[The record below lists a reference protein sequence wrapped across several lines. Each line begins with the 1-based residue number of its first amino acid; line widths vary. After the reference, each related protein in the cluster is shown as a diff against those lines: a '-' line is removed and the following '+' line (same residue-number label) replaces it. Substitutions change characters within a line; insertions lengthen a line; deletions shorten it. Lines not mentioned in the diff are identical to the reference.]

1 VIADR
6 GSFAEN
12 VSTPVLLVHFCP
24 ANVLHSDKGIEDSDD
39 GGQMLLM
46 QKRSTPAFALIALAV
61 SALFPVVGRAQAAL
75 LMEQPY
81 GFFGS
86 INPTGHNALYFD
98 RICAETPVKLRR
110 CQPGELG
117 AVIARYQGIDGYD
130 WVAVPLVPYFYSVE
144 DPSEVPAHVDRKTV
158 SRLRNRYRE
167 AHLLGLGTD
176 LDPGNVVRGGW
187 TQLVGSSYERRI
199 YAFRF
204 DTTEAQDDAFI
215 AQMNASRNRSHFN
228 LLFNNCSDF
237 ARRNLDFYFP
247 GAFRRSI
254 FPDAG
259 ITTPVQIAHKL
270 KRYADKHPG
279 MELTVF
285 EIPQIPGYRRQ
296 SRSNKNIAGS
306 LTTTAYAVPIA
317 ILNPYV
323 AGGIFVDY
331 LARGRYHLIPPNP
344 QLLAPDNLWALTAL
358 PRAEK
363 NSGSAGAPIPS
374 ASAGGSAETDTS
386 TAANLGLAEI
396 KGTHE

>member
-1 VIADR
+1 
-6 GSFAEN
+6 
-12 VSTPVLLVHFCP
+12 
-24 ANVLHSDKGIEDSDD
+24 
-39 GGQMLLM
+39 MLLM
-46 QKRSTPAFALIALAV
+46 QNLRAIAFALLALAV
-61 SALFPVVGRAQAAL
+61 SALLPVVGRAQAAL

-86 INPTGHNALYFD
+86 VNPTGHNALYFD

-117 AVIARYQGIDGYD
+117 AVIARYQGIGGYD
-130 WVAVPLVPYFYSVE
+130 WVAVPLVPYLYSVE
-144 DPSEVPAHVDRKTV
+144 NPSEVPAHVDRKTV
-158 SRLRNRYRE
+158 SRLRNRYHE
-167 AHLLGLGTD
+167 AHLLSLGEN
-176 LDPGNVVRGGW
+176 LAPGNVVRGGW
-187 TQLVGSSYERRI
+187 TQLVGSAYERRI

-228 LLFNNCSDF
+228 LLFDNCSDF

-259 ITTPVQIAHKL
+259 ITTPVQIAQKL
-270 KRYADKHPG
+270 KRYAGKHPG
-279 MELTVF
+279 MQLTVF

-317 ILNPYV
+317 ILNPYL

-331 LARGRYHLIPPNP
+331 LVRGRYHLIPRNP
-344 QLLAPDNLWALTAL
+344 QIVGPENLWALTAL

-363 NSGSAGAPIPS
+363 NSGSADAQTLS
-374 ASAGGSAETDTS
+374 AVAG
-386 TAANLGLAEI
+386 GLAETETNPMADFGPTES
-396 KGTHE
+396 KGANEQLLGAESEESRPARSGLPLRAVLGAGR